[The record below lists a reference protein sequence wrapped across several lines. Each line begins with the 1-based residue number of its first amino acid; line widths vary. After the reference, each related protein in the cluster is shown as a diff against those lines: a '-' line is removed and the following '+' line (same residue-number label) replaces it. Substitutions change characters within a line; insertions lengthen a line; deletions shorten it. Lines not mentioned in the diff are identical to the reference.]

1 MTNSLTAGF
10 LGLLLLVAP
19 SLVFAQPTKPGGSLS
34 SSDRKFVTE
43 AAEGGKM
50 EVELG
55 ELAQQKAESDAVKQF
70 GKRMADDHGKAN
82 RELADLASSKAVQLS
97 DKPSSKAQ
105 REKDRLSTLSGAAF
119 DREYVKMMVKDHE
132 KDVAAFK
139 RESQQAKDPDLK
151 AWAAKTLPT
160 LEDHL
165 RMIKQVQSQVAARK

>member
-10 LGLLLLVAP
+10 LGLLLLAAP
-19 SLVFAQPTKPGGSLS
+19 SFAFAQQAKPGASLTA
-34 SSDRKFVTE
+34 SDKKFVTE
-43 AAEGGKM
+43 AAEGGRM

-55 ELAQQKAESDAVKQF
+55 ELAQQKAQSDAVKQF
-70 GKRMADDHGKAN
+70 GKRMADDHGKAS
-82 RELADLASSKAVQLS
+82 RELADLASSKRVQLS
-97 DKPSSKAQ
+97 DKPSSMAQ
-105 REKDRLSTLSGAAF
+105 REKDRLSKLSGAAF

-151 AWAAKTLPT
+151 AWAGKTLPT

-165 RMIKQVQSQVAARK
+165 QMIKRVQSQVAAKK